1 MFCDDERPQGSETA
15 FSREE
20 KHMRHA
26 GFTLIELLIVV
37 ALVAILANIATPS
50 FKELIDSSR
59 GLATAQELAS
69 GIRSA
74 RVAAI
79 TRNQIVTIHAIDD
92 DWSNGWRIILDPNG
106 KGPDE
111 NDTLLVE
118 RANDGKSRV
127 AGSRKRARQMSFNGL
142 GGLRGRT
149 NDTLHVCAWAQP
161 VSNYRVIVAATGRV
175 RLEDNKKASAL
186 CG

>member
-1 MFCDDERPQGSETA
+1 
-15 FSREE
+15 
-20 KHMRHA
+20 MRHA

-37 ALVAILANIATPS
+37 ALIGILANVATPS
-50 FKELIDSSR
+50 FKQLIESSR
-59 GLATAQELAS
+59 GLAAAQELAS

-79 TRNQIVTIHAIDD
+79 TRNQIVTIHAIED
-92 DWSNGWRIILDPNG
+92 DWSNGWRIILDLDG

-118 RANDGKSRV
+118 RANGGMTRV
-127 AGSRKRARQMSFNGL
+127 VGNQKVTERLSFNGL
-142 GGLRGRT
+142 GNLRNRT
-149 NDTLHVCAWAQP
+149 NGTLHVCLHDQP
-161 VSNYRVIVAATGRV
+161 VSNYRVIVAPTGRV
-175 RLEDNKKASAL
+175 RIEDTKRDVAL

>member
-1 MFCDDERPQGSETA
+1 M
-15 FSREE
+15 
-20 KHMRHA
+20 KHA
-26 GFTLIELLIVV
+26 GFTLVELLIVV
-37 ALVAILANIATPS
+37 ALIAILANIATPS
-50 FKELIDSSR
+50 FKELIESNR

-79 TRNQIVTIHAIDD
+79 TRNRIVTIHAIEQ
-92 DWSNGWRIILDPNG
+92 DWSNGWRIILDTDG

-111 NDTLLVE
+111 NDLLLIE
-118 RANDGKSRV
+118 RANGGETRV
-127 AGSRKRARQMSFNGL
+127 VGNRKVAEHLSFNGL
-142 GGLRGRT
+142 GNLRNRT
-149 NDTLHVCAWAQP
+149 NGTLHVCANDQP

-175 RLEDNKKASAL
+175 RIEDTKRQAEL

>member
-1 MFCDDERPQGSETA
+1 M
-15 FSREE
+15 
-20 KHMRHA
+20 KHA
-26 GFTLIELLIVV
+26 GFTLVELLILV
-37 ALVAILANIATPS
+37 ALIAILANIATPS
-50 FKELIDSSR
+50 FKELIESNR

-79 TRNQIVTIHAIDD
+79 TRNQIVTIHAIEQ
-92 DWSNGWRIILDPNG
+92 DWSNGWRIILDADG

-118 RANDGKSRV
+118 RANDGKTQV
-127 AGSRKRARQMSFNGL
+127 AGSPRRARQLSFNGL

-149 NDTLHVCAWAQP
+149 NDTLHVCVKDQP
-161 VSNYRVIVAATGRV
+161 VSRYRVIVAATGRV
-175 RLEDNKKASAL
+175 RIEDTKRETAL